1 MNNKT
6 MFYGLLIAGG
16 VLAYYAWKKNSLS
29 ASQNAQKGRTRSM
42 SATSGVFI
50 DDVPVDPSLFG
61 LKTNEGDSPF
71 QKVKDAVSQIVEPFI
86 GTKKQNELKGDGSF
100 ADA

>member
-16 VLAYYAWKKNSLS
+16 VLAYYAWMKNSLT
-29 ASQNAQKGRTRSM
+29 ASKNAKKGRTSLM
-42 SATSGVFI
+42 SATSGVFV

-61 LKTNEGDSPF
+61 LKTSEDNSPF
-71 QKVKDAVSQIVEPFI
+71 QNVKDAVSQIVEPFI
-86 GTKKQNELKGDGSF
+86 GAKKQNELTGDGSF

>member
-16 VLAYYAWKKNSLS
+16 VLAYYAWMKNSLT
-29 ASQNAQKGRTRSM
+29 ASKNAQKGRTSLM
-42 SATSGVFI
+42 SATSGVFV
-50 DDVPVDPSLFG
+50 DDVPVDLSLFG
-61 LKTNEGDSPF
+61 LKASEDNSPF
-71 QKVKDAVSQIVEPFI
+71 QNVKEAVSQIVEPLF
-86 GTKKQNELKGDGSF
+86 GTQKQGELTGEGSF

>member
-1 MNNKT
+1 

-16 VLAYYAWKKNSLS
+16 VLAYYAWMKNSLT
-29 ASQNAQKGRTRSM
+29 ASKNAQKGRTSLM
-42 SATSGVFI
+42 SATSGVFV

-61 LKTNEGDSPF
+61 LKASEGNSPF
-71 QKVKDAVSQIVEPFI
+71 QNVKDAVSQIVEPFI
-86 GTKKQNELKGDGSF
+86 GTQKQTKLTGDGSF

>member
-1 MNNKT
+1 

-16 VLAYYAWKKNSLS
+16 ILAYYAWKKNSLMVS
-29 ASQNAQKGRTRSM
+29 KNAQKGRTSLM
-42 SATSGVFI
+42 SATSGVFV

-61 LKTNEGDSPF
+61 LKTSEDNSPF
-71 QKVKDAVSQIVEPFI
+71 QNVKDAVSQIVEPFI
-86 GTKKQNELKGDGSF
+86 GTQKQTKLTGDGGF